1 MDRKPTYEELEER
14 VLELEKTLQEREAI
28 LDQLPD
34 ILVVQDLN
42 HRILWSNQ
50 AASQSV
56 DIEKADLAGRRCHE
70 LWGFRSAPCPNCPL
84 PDLLADKGQKSVEK
98 TTPDGKSWRL
108 RCRRL
113 NDPRNQDPRIL
124 EIAEDITETVK
135 IREVKTAAEK
145 HRNLILETM
154 RELLAFHD
162 TELRIRWANKAAA
175 DSVGKTV
182 NELIGRHCYEIWH
195 QRDTPC
201 ADCPVVNV
209 IQTGEFHECEVSS
222 PDGRIFHL
230 RGYPAYD
237 DKDTLIGVVEY
248 GLDITGL
255 RYSENRYRMIF
266 MNSPIGIFRS
276 TLEGRFLEVNPALAE
291 MLGYD
296 SPDAV
301 IREVS
306 HIGEQL
312 YSRIE
317 NHQRI
322 IREQL
327 QSNDISHHVNQY
339 RRKDGSWFTANLYLK
354 TARDSEGRPMFFE
367 GIVEDI
373 TKRVQAE
380 EDLQTATI
388 SLETAVQAANVG
400 LWDWNLISNHV
411 RYSSEWKKQIGYEE
425 SEIGNRFEEWESR
438 VHPDDLSS
446 TIDHIQNR
454 IASGHDGFQVEFRF
468 RHKNGTYRW
477 IFAQASIQKDENGRP
492 IRVLGSHIDI
502 TEYKSIQEKN
512 RELQN
517 RLQSLWNI
525 AQMTEASHQELCNL
539 VTEET
544 QKLTGSQ
551 YSFFGLL
558 SEDERILTIQAWSPS
573 TMFDCATF
581 ERYIHF
587 PIESA
592 GLWAQAVITRKPFI
606 VNDVARKHPR
616 KKGLPDGHVLIENL
630 LSVPIIRQG
639 KVVALAATAN
649 KEAGYTTDDANQ
661 VQAFVSNIILLLE
674 KRLSDEALGESESK
688 YKSIMEAMDD
698 SVYICSSDFRIKYMN
713 PTFKKKLGRNAT
725 GEICHKALYNR
736 DQRCPWCVYDKIMQG
751 ETVNYELYNP
761 VDGKTYNISNSPIV
775 HMDRS
780 VSKLSLLRDISEIKK
795 IHRHIQQTQK
805 MEALG
810 SLAGGIAHDFN
821 NILFPIIG
829 MAEMLLEDLTPGSMV
844 HKNAQSILAAGKRG
858 NDLVKQILAFSRQSE
873 NQRIPIRVQQVLKE
887 AIGFIR
893 ATIPADIEIH
903 RDIQADCGPVHAD
916 PTQIHQ
922 IAMNLI
928 TNAFHALEQTGGNIF
943 VRLKEEAPGEDDT
956 ARAPFQPGRYAKL
969 TVSDT
974 GCGIEPA
981 VLDQIFEP
989 YFTTKDKEKGT
1000 GLGLSVVYGIVQEHG
1015 GNIQVY
1021 SEVGKGTTVTVFLP
1035 VLEKSAE
1042 TEAVEKMSD
1051 DKTGDEHI
1059 LVVDDEEPI
1068 GQLIRQMLERLG
1080 YRVTL
1085 RFSSVKALQV
1095 FKENPDAFDMVF
1107 TDMHMPKITG
1117 ERLAAEVIAVKPNIP
1132 IIICTGFS
1140 NQISEEKA
1148 EALGIN
1154 GFLMKPVVKSELARM
1169 VRRVLDDAVK

>member
-14 VLELEKTLQEREAI
+14 VLKLEKTLQEREAI

-56 DIEKADLAGRRCHE
+56 GIDKADLAGRRCHE
-70 LWGFRSAPCPNCPL
+70 LWGFRSDPCPDCPL
-84 PDLLADKGQKSVEK
+84 PDILADKGQKSVEK
-98 TTPDGKSWRL
+98 RTPDGKSWRL
-108 RCRRL
+108 RCCRL
-113 NDPRNQDPRIL
+113 DDTRNQNPRIL

-135 IREVKTAAEK
+135 IRGEKSTAEK
-145 HRNLILETM
+145 HQNLILETM

-201 ADCPVVNV
+201 AGCPVVNV
-209 IQTGEFHECEVSS
+209 IQTGEFHEREVST
-222 PDGRIFHL
+222 PAGRIFHV
-230 RGYPAYD
+230 RGHPVYD
-237 DKDTLIGVVEY
+237 DNEALIGVVEY

-301 IREVS
+301 IREIS

-317 NHQRI
+317 DHQRI

-327 QSNDISHHVNQY
+327 RLNDISHHVNQY

-354 TARDSEGRPMFFE
+354 TARDTEGRPVFFE

-380 EDLQTATI
+380 EALQTATI
-388 SLETAVQAANVG
+388 GLETAVQAANVG
-400 LWDWNLISNHV
+400 LWDWDLISNHV

-425 SEIGNRFEEWESR
+425 SEIGNGFEEWKSR
-438 VHPDDLSS
+438 VHPDDLPS

-454 IASGHDGFQVEFRF
+454 IASGAGGFQVEFRF
-468 RHKNGTYRW
+468 RHKNETYRW
-477 IFAQASIQKDENGRP
+477 ILAQASILKDETGRP
-492 IRVLGSHIDI
+492 MRVLGSHIDI
-502 TEYKSIQEKN
+502 TQYKSIQEKN

-551 YSFFGLL
+551 YSFFGFL
-558 SEDERILTIQAWSPS
+558 SEDERILTIQAWSRG
-573 TMFDCATF
+573 TVFDCATA
-581 ERYIHF
+581 ERFIHF
-587 PIESA
+587 PLESA

-606 VNDVARKHPR
+606 LNDVSRTHPR
-616 KKGLPDGHVLIENL
+616 KKGLPEGHVPVKTM
-630 LSVPIIRQG
+630 LSVPIVRQG
-639 KVVALAATAN
+639 KVVALASTAN
-649 KEAGYTTDDANQ
+649 KEEGYTIDDANQ

-698 SVYICSSDFRIKYMN
+698 SVYICSPDFRIEYMN
-713 PTFKKKLGRNAT
+713 PTFEKKMGRNAA
-725 GEICHKALYNR
+725 GEICHMALYNR
-736 DQRCPWCVYDKIMQG
+736 DQRCPWCVHDKIMQG
-751 ETVNYELYNP
+751 ETVNYELNNP
-761 VDGKTYNISNSPIV
+761 VDGKTYNISDSPIV

-780 VSKLSLLRDISEIKK
+780 VSKLSLLRDISDIKK

-821 NILFPIIG
+821 NILFPITG
-829 MAEMLLEDLTPGSMV
+829 MSEMLLEDLTPGSMV

-873 NQRIPIRVQQVLKE
+873 NRRISIHVQQVLKE
-887 AIGFIR
+887 AIRFVR

-903 RDIQADCGPVHAD
+903 RDIQADCGPVNAD

-928 TNAFHALEQTGGNIF
+928 TNAFHALEQTGGNIYIGLQE
-943 VRLKEEAPGEDDT
+943 VDRRKEDTDLAPL
-956 ARAPFQPGRYAKL
+956 QPGPYAMI

-981 VLDQIFEP
+981 VLDHIFEP
-989 YFTTKDKEKGT
+989 YFTTKDKDKGT
-1000 GLGLSVVYGIVQEHG
+1000 GLGLAVVYGIVQEHG
-1015 GNIQVY
+1015 GDIHVY
-1021 SEVGKGTTVTVFLP
+1021 SEVGKGTTVSVFLP
-1035 VLEKSAE
+1035 VWEKSAE
-1042 TEAVEKMSD
+1042 TDAVENISD

-1059 LVVDDEEPI
+1059 LVVDDEKTI

-1085 RFSSVKALQV
+1085 RFSSVEALQV
-1095 FKENPDAFDMVF
+1095 FKENPDSFDLVF
-1107 TDMHMPKITG
+1107 TDMHMPKMTG
-1117 ERLAAEVIAVKPNIP
+1117 ERLAAEVIALKPNIP
-1132 IIICTGFS
+1132 IILCTGFS
-1140 NQISEEKA
+1140 QKISEENA
-1148 EALGIN
+1148 EALGVK

-1169 VRRVLDDAVK
+1169 VRRVLDDANE